1 MTKEPRYPSFPAW
14 PQSCSRRGAPRGAA
28 ALTNAPSRSP
38 VLLSLAQSNFNGK
51 FEGVL
56 GSDVGFSACQSCQL
70 LPGSWECSARTPPGH
85 GAPVP
90 SVPGRGRAPLRDC
103 AGKLRAESNT
113 VPLHGKVEPKAV
125 TAGKTE
131 LEKNPSSP
139 CLACST
145 ACLGFVSLGSQR
157 SLLQSPECVW
167 LLNSAAQKGDQ
178 DLFTS
183 PGQILLL

>member
-70 LPGSWECSARTPPGH
+70 LPGSWECSAHTPPGH
-85 GAPVP
+85 GVCQCARQ
-90 SVPGRGRAPLRDC
+90 GAGLRS
-103 AGKLRAESNT
+103 GIVLGSSEQNQTQSPRTERWRPKLS
-113 VPLHGKVEPKAV
+113 L
-125 TAGKTE
+125 
-131 LEKNPSSP
+131 LEKQSWKKTLPPPAWLAAQPVWVS
-139 CLACST
+139 CLWAPKGACSK
-145 ACLGFVSLGSQR
+145 ALNVSGF
-157 SLLQSPECVW
+157 
-167 LLNSAAQKGDQ
+167 
-178 DLFTS
+178 
-183 PGQILLL
+183 